1 MNVWIC
7 GKKTTFSYGKVVR
20 KAKMYRKIIKQF
32 IAWQEKKDRMP
43 LVLHGARQVGKTFS
57 TEAFG
62 AERYANSVTFNME
75 ESAGLRAIFERD
87 FDTARIIRELT
98 AFSGVRISEGDTLVI
113 FDEVQACE
121 RALLSLKYFYERAE
135 GYHIIAT
142 GSLLGVSVNRREYS
156 FPVGKVEF
164 LKMYPMD
171 FEEFL
176 YAKNED
182 SLAALIREA
191 ASKSL
196 ALSLHEKA
204 MSLYREYLA
213 VGGMPKAV
221 ADHLGD
227 AGGKG
232 SVPALRA
239 LDTAYI
245 ADMAKYVTPTETARI
260 MSVYGSI
267 PSQLAREHSKFQYNA
282 VKQGGKRNTFESAI
296 DWLRAAGIGLKTTKV
311 TSGLSPVGAYED
323 DSCFKLYLHD
333 CGLLALKYGID
344 PQAVMMDSVPSR
356 HVRGALAENY
366 VAVALEALGVR
377 RYYWSSGNTAEVD
390 FVVQDARG
398 NVIPIEVK
406 SSDNTRS
413 KSLAVFQG
421 RFSPDYSIKITANNF
436 GKANGIVSLPLYA
449 AFCMDDYLL

>member
-1 MNVWIC
+1 
-7 GKKTTFSYGKVVR
+7 
-20 KAKMYRKIIKQF
+20 MYRKITRQL
-32 IAWQEKKDRMP
+32 IAWQEKKSRMP

-62 AERYANSVTFNME
+62 AERYANSVTFNLE
-75 ESAGLRAIFERD
+75 ESADVRAIFERD
-87 FDTARIIRELT
+87 FDTARIVRELS
-98 AFSGVRISEGDTLVI
+98 AFSGVRITEGDTLVI

-121 RALLSLKYFYERAE
+121 RALLSLKYFHERAG

-164 LKMYPMD
+164 LKMHPMD

-182 SLAALIREA
+182 GLAALIREA
-191 ASKSL
+191 ASESTP
-196 ALSLHEKA
+196 LSLHEKA

-221 ADHLGD
+221 AEHLGD
-227 AGGKG
+227 AGGRG
-232 SVPALRA
+232 SVPTLRA

-267 PSQLAREHSKFQYNA
+267 PAQLAREHSKFQYRA
-282 VKQGGKRNTFESAI
+282 VRQGGKRSTFESAI
-296 DWLRAAGIGLKTTKV
+296 DWLRAAGIGLKTTYV
-311 TSGLSPVGAYED
+311 SSGLSPAGAYED

-333 CGLLALKYGID
+333 CGLLTLKYGID
-344 PQAVMMDSVPSR
+344 PLTVMMDAVPSQ

-366 VAVALEALGVR
+366 VAVALEALGAR
-377 RYYWSSGNTAEVD
+377 LHYWSSGNTAEVD
-390 FVVQDARG
+390 FVAQDARG
-398 NVIPIEVK
+398 DVIPIEVK
-406 SSDNTRS
+406 SSDNTRA
-413 KSLAVFQG
+413 KSLAVFRG
-421 RFSPDYSIKITANNF
+421 RYSPACSIKITAKNF

-449 AFCMDDYLL
+449 AFCLDDYLQ

>member
-1 MNVWIC
+1 
-7 GKKTTFSYGKVVR
+7 
-20 KAKMYRKIIKQF
+20 MYRKITKQLT
-32 IAWQEKKDRMP
+32 AWQKKKNRMP
-43 LVLHGARQVGKTFS
+43 LILYGARQVGKTFS

-62 AERYANSVTFNME
+62 AERYADSVTFNLE
-75 ESAGLRAIFERD
+75 ESADLRAIFERD
-87 FDTARIIRELT
+87 FDTARIIRELS
-98 AFSGVRISEGDTLVI
+98 AFSGVRISEGDTLMI

-121 RALLSLKYFYERAE
+121 RALLSLKYFYERAG

-164 LKMYPMD
+164 LKMHPMD

-182 SLAALIREA
+182 RLAALIREA
-191 ASKSL
+191 ASESVP
-196 ALSLHEKA
+196 LSLHEKA

-213 VGGMPKAV
+213 VGGMPQAV
-221 ADHLGD
+221 AGHLEN
-227 AGGKG
+227 AEGKG
-232 SVPALRA
+232 SVPVLQA

-245 ADMAKYVTPTETARI
+245 ADMAKYATPTETARI
-260 MSVYGSI
+260 MSVYNSI
-267 PSQLAREHSKFQYNA
+267 PSQLAREHSKFQYGA
-282 VKQGGKRNTFESAI
+282 VKQGGKKSTFESAI
-296 DWLRAAGIGLKTTKV
+296 DWLRTAGIGLKNTKV

-323 DSCFKLYLHD
+323 DSYFKLYLHD
-333 CGLLALKYGID
+333 CGLLALKYGIA
-344 PQAVMMDSVPSR
+344 PSTVMMDAVPSQ

-366 VAVALEALGVR
+366 VAVALEVLGVR

-406 SSDNTRS
+406 SADNTRS

-421 RFSPDYSIKITANNF
+421 RFSPSYSIKITANNF
-436 GKANGIVSLPLYA
+436 GKTDRIVSLPLYA
-449 AFCMDDYLL
+449 VFCLDDYLQ